1 MKILVVCT
9 GNTCRSPM
17 AEGILKYLADKK
29 NLNLKVRSAGIMA
42 FVGDSA
48 SDNSVSI
55 LKDMGIDISNHRSS
69 LVNDYMVDESDII
82 LTMTS
87 SHKDI
92 LIKRFANARNKTF
105 LYNEYAYGKYTDI
118 SDPFGGNIYRYEKTR
133 DEIYKASEAIIER
146 LVKN

>member
-17 AEGILKYLADKK
+17 AEGILRDLGNK
-29 NLNLKVRSAGIMA
+29 NNLDIRVKSAGIMA
-42 FVGDSA
+42 LDGDGVSK
-48 SDNSVSI
+48 NSVI
-55 LKDMGIDISNHRSS
+55 TLKDLGIDIEGHKAS
-69 LVNDYMVDESDII
+69 LLRKDLVDEADII
-82 LTMTS
+82 LTMTN
-87 SHKDI
+87 SHKEK
-92 LIKRFANARNKTF
+92 LIRKFPNARNKLF

-118 SDPFGGNIYRYEKTR
+118 SDPFGGNINTYQSTR